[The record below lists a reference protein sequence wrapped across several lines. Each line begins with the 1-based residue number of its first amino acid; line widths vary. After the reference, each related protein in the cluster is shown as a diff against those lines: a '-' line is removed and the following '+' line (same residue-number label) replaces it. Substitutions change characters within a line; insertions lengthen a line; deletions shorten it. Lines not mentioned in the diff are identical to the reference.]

1 MTAYLPSAGTT
12 DLKQFWRSLLSLASG
27 GSNATGSVT
36 LTVSA
41 ASTTVT
47 DQNCAAGS
55 VIKLVPTTANAA
67 GALATTYVPPA
78 TVLNGS
84 FVIQHASNAESD
96 RTFSYAI
103 QG

>member
-1 MTAYLPSAGTT
+1 MTAYLPSSGTT

-27 GSNATGSVT
+27 RSNATGTVT
-36 LTVSA
+36 LKVSA
-41 ASTTVT
+41 TSTTVS
-47 DQNCAAGS
+47 DGNCAVGS

-67 GALATTYVPPA
+67 GAIATTYIPPA

-103 QG
+103 AG